1 MNSVKSITCLLAV
14 VCGLCAPLRATVSVE
29 VVFEQDQYLANEP
42 LVLGVRVTNFS
53 GRTLKLGEDEDWLIL
68 GVQADSGGVVPKFAE
83 PPVKGAFELPNAS
96 RATRKVDVTQ
106 GFDLSKP
113 GSYRVQATVR
123 VPELGIEVTSDSSKV
138 NIGVGVKLW
147 EQEYGLPPTD
157 PSAQSV
163 GEVRRYELIQAS
175 NLKQVKLYARAAD
188 HDGSRVFRVFPLGTM
203 LTFSRPEPLIDRQC
217 RLHVLFQVGART
229 YSYHV
234 ISPDG
239 EVLMRQVYQYGD
251 RRPELRV
258 NEAGNVRVFGGV
270 RLRQATDLPFEET
283 SDEPVRGI
291 DDQAGSKAKTDEA
304 VPTPPAPRPESGGT
318 GPQ

>member
-1 MNSVKSITCLLAV
+1 M
-14 VCGLCAPLRATVSVE
+14 SVE

-53 GRTLKLGEDEDWLIL
+53 GRTLKLGDDENWLL
-68 GVQADSGGVVPKFAE
+68 FGVEADSGAVVPKFAE
-83 PPVKGAFELPNAS
+83 PPVKGGFELPNAS
-96 RATRKVDVTQ
+96 RATRKVDITQ

-123 VPELGIEVTSDSSKV
+123 VPELGIEVTSGAAKV
-138 NIGVGVKLW
+138 NIGAGVKLW
-147 EQEYGLPPTD
+147 EQEYALPPTE
-157 PSAQSV
+157 PSARAL

-188 HDGSRVFRVFPLGTM
+188 QDGTRVFRVFPLGTM
-203 LTFSRPEPLIDRQC
+203 LTFSRPEPLIDRLC
-217 RLHVLFQVGART
+217 RLHVLFQVGARI

-239 EVLMRQVYQYGD
+239 EVLMRQNYQYGN

-258 NEAGNVRVFGGV
+258 NEDGAVRVFGGV
-270 RLRQATDLPFEET
+270 RLRQASDLPPEES

-291 DDQAGSKAKTDEA
+291 DDQAGSKAKSDEPA
-304 VPTPPAPRPESGGT
+304 PTPSVPRPESGGT
-318 GPQ
+318 EPQ